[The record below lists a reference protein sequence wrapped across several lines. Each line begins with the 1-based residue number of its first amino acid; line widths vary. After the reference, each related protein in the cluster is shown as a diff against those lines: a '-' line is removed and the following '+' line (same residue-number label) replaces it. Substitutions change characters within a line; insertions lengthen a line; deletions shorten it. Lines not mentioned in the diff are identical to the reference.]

1 MIFIFILRIK
11 SAHLKI
17 KAMKSVIAK
26 SKNLYTFCFKA
37 NGAQLLSVN
46 TLPEHNFIG
55 QWLLNNDVSA
65 YVVWI
70 CLKSSRIIKYYL
82 RSFIEKGARSWMHGK
97 QWLILKIKIV
107 LKCTGIAGSQ
117 VELCTTWRTMT
128 SDGRGTGP
136 KSIWVAPCGSMR
148 TKWINPGDKLCI
160 LMEVSVRNMNY
171 HRNNLFV

>member
-26 SKNLYTFCFKA
+26 NKNLYTFCFKA

-65 YVVWI
+65 YVVWTCI
-70 CLKSSRIIKYYL
+70 KSSRIIK
-82 RSFIEKGARSWMHGK
+82 
-97 QWLILKIKIV
+97 
-107 LKCTGIAGSQ
+107 
-117 VELCTTWRTMT
+117 
-128 SDGRGTGP
+128 
-136 KSIWVAPCGSMR
+136 
-148 TKWINPGDKLCI
+148 
-160 LMEVSVRNMNY
+160 
-171 HRNNLFV
+171 